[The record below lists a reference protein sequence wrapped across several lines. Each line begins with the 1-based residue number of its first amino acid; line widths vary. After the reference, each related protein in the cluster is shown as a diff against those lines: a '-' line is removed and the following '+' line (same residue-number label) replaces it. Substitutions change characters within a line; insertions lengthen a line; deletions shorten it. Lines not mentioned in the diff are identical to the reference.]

1 MLRAGGVVA
10 IPTET
15 VYGLAADVGNAD
27 AIARVYAIKG
37 RPADHPLIVHAHD
50 LDALDGYVA
59 EITPALR
66 TLADAFWPGPLTAI
80 VTRGPRTPRT
90 VTGGQDTVAVRV
102 PAHPLARAILAA
114 FGGALAAPSANRFGR
129 VSPTRAEHVR
139 ADLGD
144 AVDLI
149 VDGGP
154 ASIGV
159 ESTIVDLTGAV
170 PAVLRAGAITPAQL
184 GAALGTPVVT
194 RAGGAVRAPGM
205 LRSHYAP
212 RARLVLIDDRTSDE
226 SRAGTVAHESRAG
239 TVSDESR
246 AGAVA
251 DELRRRAAN
260 GERVAALTLPGDPAE
275 AARTLYATLRALDA
289 DGYDT
294 IVAALPA
301 DTEANAAVRDRLIR
315 AAAPRR

>member
-1 MLRAGGVVA
+1 MDDVVERAARVLREGGVVA

-50 LDALDGYVA
+50 LAALGGYVA
-59 EITPALR
+59 EITPPLR
-66 TLADAFWPGPLTAI
+66 TLAERFWPGPLTAI

-139 ADLGD
+139 SDLGD

-154 ASIGV
+154 ASVGV

-170 PAVLRAGAITPAQL
+170 PAVLRAGAVTARQL
-184 GAALGTPVVT
+184 GDALGTPVVT
-194 RAGGAVRAPGM
+194 RAGGPVRAPGT

-212 RARLVLIDDRTSDE
+212 RARLVLFDDETLGE
-226 SRAGTVAHESRAG
+226 SRA
-239 TVSDESR
+239 D
-246 AGAVA
+246 AVA

-301 DTEANAAVRDRLIR
+301 DTEANAAVRDRLSR
-315 AAAPRR
+315 AAAPRG

>member
-1 MLRAGGVVA
+1 MDDLVARAVAVLRGGGVVA

-15 VYGLAADVGNAD
+15 VYGLAADVANPA

-37 RPADHPLIVHAHD
+37 RPPDHPLIVHAHG
-50 LDALDGYVA
+50 LEALEGYVA

-66 TLADAFWPGPLTAI
+66 ALAARFWPGPLTAI
-80 VTRGPRTPRT
+80 VTRGARTPRA

-102 PAHPLARAILAA
+102 PEHALARAILTA

-144 AVDLI
+144 EVEPV

-154 ASIGV
+154 ARVGI

-170 PAVLRAGAITPAQL
+170 PAVLRAGAITPSQL
-184 GAALGTPVVT
+184 GDALGVPVVT
-194 RAGGAVRAPGM
+194 RVGGPVRAPGT

-212 RARLVLIDDRTSDE
+212 RADVVLVDTDAREGEARRLAD
-226 SRAGTVAHESRAG
+226 AGR
-239 TVSDESR
+239 
-246 AGAVA
+246 
-251 DELRRRAAN
+251 
-260 GERVAALTLPGDPAE
+260 RVALLTLPHDPAA

-289 DGYDT
+289 DGYT
-294 IVAALPA
+294 AIVATLPA
-301 DTEANAAVRDRLIR
+301 DTEANAAVRDRLVR
-315 AAAPRR
+315 AAAPRTAPDSPRPAANGGST